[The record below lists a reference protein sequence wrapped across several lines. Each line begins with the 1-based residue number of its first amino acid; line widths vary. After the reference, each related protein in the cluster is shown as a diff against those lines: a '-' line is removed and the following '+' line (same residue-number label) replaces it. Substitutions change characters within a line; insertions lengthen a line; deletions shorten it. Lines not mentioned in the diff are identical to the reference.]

1 MVCCMG
7 EETVVF
13 GDAGYQGIKKRS
25 DAKAEVT
32 WHVAM
37 RPRKPKTLDLENAA
51 DALIDKAEDKGRHAW
66 QGETSVSGDPKAVG
80 HVLVRYW
87 GLKKNTAQL
96 FKLFALSSLWTVRD
110 QTMGVQE

>member
-1 MVCCMG
+1 MG

-51 DALIDKAEDKGRHAW
+51 DALIDKAEK
-66 QGETSVSGDPKAVG
+66 VKAGMRGKVK
-80 HVLVRYW
+80 HPFREIQRQLAMYW
-87 GLKKNTAQL
+87 C
-96 FKLFALSSLWTVRD
+96 VI
-110 QTMGVQE
+110 GV